1 MVAAKKRRRGEVEK
15 LPVARL
21 EMALDEA
28 IDSQGS
34 AELAIIYLM
43 NHYEFDLG
51 ALKAKINRK

>member
-34 AELAIIYLM
+34 AELAIMYL
-43 NHYEFDLG
+43 FDLD

>member
-28 IDSQGS
+28 IDSQAS
-34 AELAIIYLM
+34 RLCRTR
-43 NHYEFDLG
+43 NHISHEPL
-51 ALKAKINRK
+51 RV